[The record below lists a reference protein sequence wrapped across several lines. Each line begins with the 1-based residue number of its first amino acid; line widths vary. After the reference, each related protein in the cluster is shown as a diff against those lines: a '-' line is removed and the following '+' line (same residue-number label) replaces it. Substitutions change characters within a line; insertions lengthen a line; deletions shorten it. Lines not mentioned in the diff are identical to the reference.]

1 MVVHKDDRGSLGQ
14 QQHVSQHSVG
24 GGGVVSADQRLERP
38 LEALQHLWTP
48 DRTQVS
54 GKKGELNPCGSF

>member
-38 LEALQHLWTP
+38 LEALQHLWIIKQNTSEWKA
-48 DRTQVS
+48 RRIKS
-54 GKKGELNPCGSF
+54 E